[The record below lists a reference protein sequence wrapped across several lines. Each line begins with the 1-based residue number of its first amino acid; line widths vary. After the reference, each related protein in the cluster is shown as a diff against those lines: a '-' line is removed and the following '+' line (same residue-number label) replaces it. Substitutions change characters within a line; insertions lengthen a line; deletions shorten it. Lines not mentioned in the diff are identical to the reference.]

1 MDLELKGK
9 VALITGSSKGI
20 GKGIANVLKD
30 EGCEVILNARN
41 NKELQKTANSLKVK
55 NFLTAD
61 VTNPDDCKYLVNQ
74 VTKQFNKLDILVCNV
89 GSGSSVSVGNES
101 LEEWNRVFL
110 NNFFSTTNVVE
121 AFKNLLIKSKGTI
134 ICISSI
140 AGMEVIGSS
149 LTYLTA
155 KASLNAYVKGISK
168 YFGKKRVRINT
179 IAPGNVMFDGS
190 VWEKQKK
197 HNPALVKNV
206 LSQVP
211 SPPLSTK
218 NSQYK
223 NKNNN
228 APN

>member
-1 MDLELKGK
+1 MTEKFCALKNETK
-9 VALITGSSKGI
+9 I
-20 GKGIANVLKD
+20 GRFCCIIGIALGQSNITSKPTRKTNRN
-30 EGCEVILNARN
+30 EG
-41 NKELQKTANSLKVK
+41 
-55 NFLTAD
+55 FLG
-61 VTNPDDCKYLVNQ
+61 
-74 VTKQFNKLDILVCNV
+74 FII
-89 GSGSSVSVGNES
+89 G
-101 LEEWNRVFL
+101 FL

-140 AGMEVIGSS
+140 AGMEVIGSP

-179 IAPGNVMFDGS
+179 ITPGNVMFDGS

-211 SPPLSTK
+211 LKRFGKPEEIGYAVAFLASPKSSFTRTI
-218 NSQYK
+218 NIGTFVVCVIF
-223 NKNNN
+223 
-228 APN
+228 